1 LGGQLKRYPPGRKGY
16 NGRVERSLR
25 ADDEE
30 FYRPYLLSMQNEDDT
45 LALAARW
52 VYFYNVQRPHLGEG
66 MDKQTPLEVL
76 RRLGY
81 NGPDQIAL
89 SHPSFWTRSAPTS
102 SSLAIQ
108 RVVTIY

>member
-1 LGGQLKRYPPGRKGY
+1 
-16 NGRVERSLR
+16 
-25 ADDEE
+25 
-30 FYRPYLLSMQNEDDT
+30 
-45 LALAARW
+45 
-52 VYFYNVQRPHLGEG
+52 